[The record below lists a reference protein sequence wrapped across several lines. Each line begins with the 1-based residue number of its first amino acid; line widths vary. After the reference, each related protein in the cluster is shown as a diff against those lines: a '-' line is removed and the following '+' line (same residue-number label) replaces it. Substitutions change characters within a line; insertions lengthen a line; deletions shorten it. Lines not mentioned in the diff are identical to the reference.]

1 MWFDV
6 GSREQLFYKIFLSV
20 VAGRTERMDRPTA
33 KGRWP
38 QSGDLQSRRPC
49 KRASQTP
56 VYHTI
61 ALAAPGTGK
70 NARDTTRRIEE
81 DGDRSFYGGSIGKKK
96 DSP

>member
-38 QSGDLQSRRPC
+38 QSGDLQSRRPAKEPP
-49 KRASQTP
+49 KRP
-56 VYHTI
+56 FTI
-61 ALAAPGTGK
+61 PSHLPPQVQEKMREIRRDALKKTGI
-70 NARDTTRRIEE
+70 DPSTE
-81 DGDRSFYGGSIGKKK
+81 GL
-96 DSP
+96 